1 MFDIYKTLPPIE
13 VAKKSIDMLS
23 DFFFKTLRLKVIRND
38 RIKDNLVSIVPF

>member
-1 MFDIYKTLPPIE
+1 VFDIDKTLPPME

-23 DFFFKTLRLKVIRND
+23 HFFFKALGLKVIRND